1 MNYFNGT
8 RLSLILVKYAA
19 VLFNASVIDNYC
31 GLNFLFP
38 SALLL
43 LENLLVAC
51 SLAFPSLPVKEMN
64 VVRGG
69 EVPFGLQVVPF
80 E

>member
-1 MNYFNGT
+1 MNCFNGT
-8 RLSLILVKYAA
+8 QLSLILVKYAA
-19 VLFNASVIDNYC
+19 VLFNASVTNNYC
-31 GLNFLFP
+31 DLNFLFP
-38 SALLL
+38 SARKPPCCL
-43 LENLLVAC
+43 
-51 SLAFPSLPVKEMN
+51 FPSLPAMEMN